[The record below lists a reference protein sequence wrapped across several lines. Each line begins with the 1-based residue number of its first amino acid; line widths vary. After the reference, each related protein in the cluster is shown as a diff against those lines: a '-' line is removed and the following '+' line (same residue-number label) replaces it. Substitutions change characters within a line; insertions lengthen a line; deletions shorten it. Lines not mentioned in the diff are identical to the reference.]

1 MVSREAASLPIA
13 AVQSGTPFALWY
25 HYHGYVV
32 IANKRFWDGLPPNI
46 RQALTG
52 ALKETTAYFYAMAK
66 QEEDEALE
74 AHHCESRRR

>member
-1 MVSREAASLPIA
+1 MQECGHTVHDL
-13 AVQSGTPFALWY
+13 GTTATY
-25 HYHGYVV
+25 HDYVV

-46 RQALTG
+46 HQALTG

-66 QEEDEALE
+66 QEDDEALE